1 MNKYENF
8 KSSDFINDKSFRDW
22 VLIEKSKP
30 GLFWDDLRRQ
40 YPFLER
46 EMRIATD
53 FLNNIAEEAPQVS
66 DEYINLLSERILEKH
81 KRASRSSESRGIQ
94 LKSKFFT
101 YSYYLAASVL
111 ILVGAGWVYSL
122 VQQKKFSD
130 NIGTLLSGNQES
142 IVRKENH
149 TDKSI
154 SFYLSDSSSITLEP
168 NSSVSYPTVFDSK
181 NRIVSLEG
189 EAFFEVTKNP
199 EQPFIVQFNALAVR
213 VLGTSF
219 SIRSFDSE
227 ENISVS
233 VKTGKVSVL
242 SKQDLDTGTPQSTL
256 KQVML
261 TANQKVDYKKGDSKF
276 EKTLTLNPAMID
288 RSTSRRDFEFT
299 DAPLKN
305 IFNRLEKAYGIPI
318 IFDENQVKDCS
329 LTASLGDETLFQKL
343 DMICKTMKAHYVVV
357 DGRIM
362 VTVTNCK
369 N

>member
-30 GLFWDDLRRQ
+30 GFFWDDLRRQ
-40 YPFLER
+40 YPLLER

-53 FLNNIAEEAPQVS
+53 FLNNIAEDAPQVS
-66 DEYINLLSERILEKH
+66 DEYINHLSERILDKH
-81 KRASRSSESRGIQ
+81 KKASRSSESRGIQ
-94 LKSKFFT
+94 LKSRFFT
-101 YSYYLAASVL
+101 YSYYLAASVI
-111 ILVGAGWVYSL
+111 ILLGAGWIYSI
-122 VQQKKFSD
+122 VQQNKFSN
-130 NIGTLLSGNQES
+130 NIETLLSDSQEG
-142 IVRKENH
+142 IVKKENH
-149 TDKSI
+149 TDKPI

-168 NSSVSYPTVFDSK
+168 NSSVSFPTVFDSK

-199 EQPFIVQFNALAVR
+199 KQPFIVHFNALAVK

-233 VKTGKVSVL
+233 VKTGKVSVS
-242 SKQDLDTGTPQSTL
+242 SKQDLNTEMPQSTL
-256 KQVML
+256 KEVML
-261 TANQKVDYKKGDSKF
+261 TANQKVDYKKGDLQF
-276 EKTLTLNPAMID
+276 EKTLTSNPVMID
-288 RSTSRRDFEFT
+288 RSATPRDFEFT

-329 LTASLGDETLFQKL
+329 LTASLGDEPLFQKL

-357 DGRIM
+357 DGRIL